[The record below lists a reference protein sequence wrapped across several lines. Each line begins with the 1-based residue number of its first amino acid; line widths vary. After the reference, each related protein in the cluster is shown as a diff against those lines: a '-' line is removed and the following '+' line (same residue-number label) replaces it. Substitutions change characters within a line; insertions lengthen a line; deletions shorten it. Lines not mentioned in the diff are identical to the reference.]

1 MISSYRTNK
10 KKFLISNFWNLVMNF
25 SIYYQSLSTYS
36 YPYSISNM
44 IYFTQM
50 QFSFL
55 AYKCVYVC
63 ELVMCMMAPSFCVL
77 VLTCGSFCLLLLFF
91 SWIKWGFNVGSSIL
105 YHVTV
110 MSNTTCTAR
119 VLLRPSLELL
129 IFRCRM
135 RTLVVSV

>member
-1 MISSYRTNK
+1 
-10 KKFLISNFWNLVMNF
+10 MNF

-77 VLTCGSFCLLLLFF
+77 VLTCGSFCLLLLLFF
-91 SWIKWGFNVGSSIL
+91 SSIKMGSQ
-105 YHVTV
+105 
-110 MSNTTCTAR
+110 CG
-119 VLLRPSLELL
+119 L
-129 IFRCRM
+129 IDPIPRYGNE
-135 RTLVVSV
+135 